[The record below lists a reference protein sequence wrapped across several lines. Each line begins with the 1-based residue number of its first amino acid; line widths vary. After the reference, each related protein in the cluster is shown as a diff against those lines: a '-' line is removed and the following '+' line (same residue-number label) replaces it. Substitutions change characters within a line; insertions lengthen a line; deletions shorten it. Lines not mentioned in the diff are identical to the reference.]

1 MNNLVNIGKK
11 YPSSKNKFG
20 FIQIYEKY
28 FFDFKDKE
36 LNLLEIGIDKGDSLR
51 IWRDYFT
58 NAKICGLDIE
68 KKEFK
73 INGVEF
79 FTGDQSDTSFLKSI
93 TDKYKNFDIIIDD
106 GSHISKDVISSFN
119 YLYPFLNDNG
129 LYIIEDLQTSYI
141 PRYGGSRIRLN
152 KKNTSMNYFK
162 KLSDCVNY
170 EHFNRPFYKK
180 NKFDGLVKSVNFYQ
194 NIIFIRKGSTEKY
207 YHSSDVKNTFFD
219 FFKKMFSKFFN

>member
-1 MNNLVNIGKK
+1 MNNLISIGKK

-79 FTGDQSDTSFLKSI
+79 FTGNQSDTSFLKSI
-93 TDKYKNFDIIIDD
+93 TNKYKNFDIIIDD

-129 LYIIEDLQTSYI
+129 LYIIEDLQTSYF
-141 PRYGGSRIRLN
+141 PRYGGSRINLN
-152 KKNTSMNYFK
+152 KKRSSMNFIK
-162 KLSDCVNY
+162 SLTDSINY
-170 EHFNRPFYKK
+170 EKNNKPFFKK
-180 NKFDGLVKSVNFYQ
+180 NKFDGLIKSINFHQNIAFIYKGESVNYFYD
-194 NIIFIRKGSTEKY
+194 FDLKEKL
-207 YHSSDVKNTFFD
+207 SDKI
-219 FFKKMFSKFFN
+219 KKFFSHFF